1 MPWKIYEYHNHR
13 GKGQINRFRMWV
25 KTNFTHGHPKE
36 IYSRRFGYLNLYKEK
51 EQKALICPS
60 GYNISQCF
68 NKLKWMWV
76 GYKEAKRKGNLDR
89 MKKYAYQIQDVQ
101 RDMGIDIASFPFL
114 GIFGEKFVLYDKVT
128 KQLKSEDHRKY
139 LKAQEMRNLKLDVG
153 KDEEIQTL
161 VDDRLHEPQKQDAT
175 VPLLVEPE
183 MGEEV
188 LIMADEVP
196 FQKCPV
202 CEKCGEF
209 MSFDKKHECPKE
221 NELEVLSDNIP
232 FRTDQNHT

>member
-1 MPWKIYEYHNHR
+1 MPWKSYSYIRPNGWR
-13 GKGQINRFRMWV
+13 NTFKMWV
-25 KTNFTHGHPKE
+25 KTDFTYGHPKE

-60 GYNISQCF
+60 GYSISQCF
-68 NKLKWMWV
+68 YKLRLMWL
-76 GYKEAKRKGNLDR
+76 GYKKAKGEGKLDQ
-89 MKKYAYQIQDVQ
+89 MKKYALQIQDVQ
-101 RDMGIDIASFPFL
+101 KDMGIDVASFPFL
-114 GIFGEKFVLYDKVT
+114 GIFGEKFVLYDKGT
-128 KQLKSEDHRKY
+128 KKPKVNEDHRKY
-139 LKAQEMRNLKLDVG
+139 LKAQEMRNLKLEVG

-161 VDDRLHEPQKQDAT
+161 VDDRLHEPLKQEAT

-202 CEKCGEF
+202 CEKCGQF
-209 MSFDKKHECPKE
+209 MSFDKKHECPEKD
-221 NELEVLSDNIP
+221 ELEVLSDSIP
-232 FRTDQNHT
+232 FRNQTT